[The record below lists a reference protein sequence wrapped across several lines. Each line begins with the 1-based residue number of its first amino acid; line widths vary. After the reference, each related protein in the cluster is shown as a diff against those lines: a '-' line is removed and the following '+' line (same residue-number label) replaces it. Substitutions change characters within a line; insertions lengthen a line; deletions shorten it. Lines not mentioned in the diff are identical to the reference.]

1 MATKRELKRIVKMH
15 AAAVLLMT
23 EHIVAFDESDLTEED
38 FAYMGKEIERIAFK
52 ILEDNPLM
60 NNANLIVK
68 TVCGG

>member
-23 EHIVAFDESDLTEED
+23 EHCIAFYESNLTEED
-38 FAYMGKEIERIAFK
+38 FAYMDKEIERIALK
-52 ILEDNPLM
+52 ILEDNPLI